1 MVRLIK
7 RDQIPNGLSFY
18 LAASRWSP
26 RPNSS
31 FQGIV
36 ESLYRHLQLNPTVLT
51 QLGWQLDLG
60 FLSDKVDE
68 WNANLC
74 QKMGWKQYIQEV
86 APAVG
91 GQPGRPFRRRPA
103 PAPDP
108 VAGRSGGAIAAAL
121 PVASTCCGGRRHAA

>member
-18 LAASRWSP
+18 LAATRWSP

-36 ESLYRHLQLNPTVLT
+36 ESLYRHLQLNPTVLS

-91 GQPGRPFRRRPA
+91 GQPGRPFRRRP
-103 PAPDP
+103 DP
-108 VAGRSGGAIAAAL
+108 PAIASAGSVAAAAIA
-121 PVASTCCGGRRHAA
+121 VASTCCGGRRHAA